1 MPTTAQY
8 LERFHLA
15 LLGELRPRQGRFEF
29 VLKGGGNL
37 RYFHRSVRYSQDIDL
52 DILVGSVETVQDAV
66 DLAMK
71 SRPLRAIL
79 TAGNIEIKS
88 YRASKQTQTTQRW
101 TILLEVGLA
110 VADKELALT
119 KIEFAYR
126 TEMFDYQDEI
136 VTEYVPSEI
145 ARPHGIRSPLIAH
158 YPAAPAMIQK
168 IRTLVERSKVQ
179 SRDIFD
185 LELLLRTNPNVN
197 IRGRVSDD
205 YVRAAISRVYEVTFD
220 AYQSQVVAYLDD
232 DYVNQYDS
240 KDAWLQVQCV
250 VIENLEAML

>member
-1 MPTTAQY
+1 MPKTAQY

-15 LLGELRPRQGRFEF
+15 LLGVLRPRQDRFEF

-37 RYFHRSVRYSQDIDL
+37 RYFHHSVRYSQDIDL
-52 DILVGSVETVQDAV
+52 DIPVGSVETVQDAV
-66 DLAMK
+66 EAAMN

-88 YRASKQTQTTQRW
+88 YRAAKQTQTTQRW

-110 VADKELALT
+110 VADKGLAPT
-119 KIEFAYR
+119 KIEFSYR
-126 TEMFDYQDEI
+126 PEMFDYQDEI
-136 VTEYVPSEI
+136 VTEYVPSVI
-145 ARPHGIRSPLIAH
+145 VRPHGIRSPLIAH

-168 IRTLVERSKVQ
+168 IKTLVERSKVQ

-185 LELLLRTNPNVN
+185 LELLFRMNPKLN
-197 IRGRVSDD
+197 IRGRMSDD

-232 DYVNQYDS
+232 DYVDQHDS
-240 KDAWLQVQCV
+240 KDAWLQVQCA
-250 VIENLEAML
+250 VIDYLEAML